1 MTDLKTRDFSVRL
14 THRAD
19 PEDDESREVE
29 GLAVPYGVET
39 EIYPGWREVI
49 APGAVTEPEDDSVK
63 LFSRHRDP
71 IGVVTDSHSDADGY
85 HITARISRTPAG
97 DEALT
102 LLRDGVIARMSIGFE
117 EIEWTDTE
125 DETGYLRTQERIR
138 VREVSVVPFPAY
150 PTATITNVRHHTEET
165 PVNDTTTRTA
175 PTDTRDALDTFQDS
189 VAAVQEGL
197 ADVRRDLT
205 FLRTTGTP
213 AQTAPDTR
221 EAGQWLKDL
230 AVAQDTDTIR
240 AYDSMIARAWGGT
253 TSSADANTAT
263 PTWIGDLTRLY
274 NQPDPLKGLFSTGS
288 LPSTGMSLAY
298 TELDTN
304 SIVVTEQAN
313 EGDDLVLGRLTTKNV
328 TTPIRTFG
336 GYTSLSRQ
344 AIERT
349 EVNILN
355 RHLEGMALAAGKA
368 SATAFANVFATA
380 VKAQGGSALTLP
392 TTTWA
397 DLSAL
402 VVDAAASFVDQALSL
417 DGLIVNKDTFKVL
430 AALTGADGRPL
441 MSVSNTGANTA
452 GTLNLTGLSGNLVG
466 LTVTPNLR
474 QTKDQLGTGVVG
486 AFYNSAAIR
495 TYETSLV
502 QLQDENIVNLT
513 KDFSVY
519 RYSAWATEIPTALIP
534 LKTGAAA

>member
-1 MTDLKTRDFSVRL
+1 MTDLQTRSFQVRL

-19 PEDDESREVE
+19 PDDDAREVE

-39 EIYPGWREVI
+39 EICPGLREVI
-49 APGAVTEPEDDSVK
+49 APGAVTEPEDDTVK

-71 IGVVTDSHSDADGY
+71 IGVVTASHSDDDGY

-150 PTATITNVRHHTEET
+150 PTATITNVRHTEET
-165 PVNDTTTRTA
+165 DMDTTTST
-175 PTDTRDALDTFQDS
+175 PTDTRETLATVQDS
-189 VAAVQEGL
+189 VAAVQEDL
-197 ADVRRDLT
+197 ADVRRDLA
-205 FLRTTGTP
+205 FLRTTPTP
-213 AQTAPDTR
+213 TATPTDTR

-230 AVAQDTDTIR
+230 ATGKDTDTIR
-240 AYDSMIARAWGGT
+240 AYDTMVARAWDGT
-253 TSSADANTAT
+253 TSSADANTTT

-274 NQPDPLKGLFSTGS
+274 NQTDPLKNLFSTGS
-288 LPSTGMSLAY
+288 LPSTGMRLSY
-298 TELDTN
+298 TELDT
-304 SIVVTEQAN
+304 STIAVTEQAN
-313 EGDDLVLGRLTTKNV
+313 EGDDLVLGKLTTKNA
-328 TTPIRTFG
+328 TAPIRTFG

-349 EVNILN
+349 EVNILS

-368 SATAFANVFATA
+368 SAAAFASVFATA
-380 VKAQGGSALTLP
+380 VKAQAAAALTLP
-392 TTTWA
+392 STTWA

-402 VVDAAASFVDQALSL
+402 VVDAAAAFADQALSL
-417 DGLIVNKDTFKVL
+417 DGLIVDKATFKTL

-452 GTLNLTGLSGNLVG
+452 GTMNLTGLSGNLVG

-474 QTKDQLGTGVVG
+474 QVKDQLGTGVTG

-495 TYETSLV
+495 SYETSLV
-502 QLQDENIVNLT
+502 QLQDENIINLT
-513 KDFSVY
+513 KDYSVY

-534 LKTGAAA
+534 LKATA